1 MRNPDLRGNSSFP
14 APSRCR
20 YLIGD
25 EVNAQVATS
34 ASYGEILQTIHFLHG
49 PKVFGGRAL
58 SAIEDLD
65 VSRLEEAIKLIEVR
79 LNVHSGDLG
88 VAAYVDTSESS
99 SSISG
104 SRP

>member
-1 MRNPDLRGNSSFP
+1 MRNPDLRVNSSP

-20 YLIGD
+20 CLIGD

-34 ASYGEILQTIHFLHG
+34 AAHGEILHTIHFLFG
-49 PKVFGGRAL
+49 PKVFVGRDL
-58 SAIEDLD
+58 SGIEDLD
-65 VSRLEEAIKLIEVR
+65 VSRLEEAIKLIEVG
-79 LNVHSGDLG
+79 LKVLSGDLG